1 MKLETIDRPSLMN
14 GTLSSD
20 HFGISTSDQA
30 NIITIL
36 RDRLYSDKILA
47 ILREY
52 STNAI
57 DAHVEAGCPEKQIH
71 VTLPTEWSPFLKIRD
86 FGPGLSREGIY
97 ETYVKY
103 GRSTKRES
111 NDAIGQ
117 LGLGSK
123 SAFAYSDNFTITTWH
138 DGHKLIF
145 KAFID
150 ETNLGKIVELA
161 DIVTNTDETGI
172 EISIPTKA
180 TDNNIFKDRAA
191 KLFQHFKIKPKINM
205 TIPILERVLQGENWY
220 LAKDSNGNRI
230 GPLAIMGNIAY
241 PINTTVLDKLPKNL
255 KSLLEAGLCLEL
267 DIGDVTM
274 SASRESLEYLP
285 HTIKTLWIR
294 TERAL
299 DEIMKSIDQ
308 EWEAATT
315 QWEAY
320 LAFLSIQNKLWNI
333 TSRSSTTYGYSG
345 YNRIEVPAKYLSW
358 NGHPLPINTRYKSLA
373 GVDSRIY
380 EAGRITPSR
389 YPENI
394 AITKDVRFVLAD
406 TQFAANLRLKTI
418 KEQRKTL
425 FILDSASETD
435 MEKWLELLNCRGA
448 PYIKL
453 SSISYTKAGKT
464 QVRTSE
470 QLEKLKSTCFQ
481 LDRTKILSS
490 LRAPSDRFDTV
501 TIEDD
506 QIEERIY
513 VPIVRFYMENHSDYS
528 ELNNKLQILAVL
540 DPKYSSLT
548 LYGVRKE
555 EVKNLGANWIDFS
568 TYFERELILL
578 MHQNNLRVVC
588 FRLSE
593 ILTGGLDRN
602 LEVARKL
609 VPSLVAE
616 NCGSLLIEYIN
627 ETDEALRFSQRFTNI
642 KGNYSVYTFLNWLKT
657 QERSDIPT
665 LSDKK
670 KEILKLYPMLDACGI
685 LSRWQ
690 PPVTEVSPWQDT
702 IVSYI
707 KSIDQK
713 EK

>member
-14 GTLSSD
+14 GTLSQD
-20 HFGISTSDQA
+20 HFGISTNDQA

-97 ETYVKY
+97 DTYVKY

-138 DGHKLIF
+138 GGHKLIF

-161 DIVTNTDETGI
+161 DIVTGTDETGI
-172 EISIPTKA
+172 EISIPTRA
-180 TDNNIFKDRAA
+180 TDNNVFKDRAA
-191 KLFQHFKIKPKINM
+191 KLFQHFKVKPKINI
-205 TIPILERVLQGENWY
+205 TIPTLEKVLEGENWY
-220 LAKDSNGNRI
+220 LGKDANGTRI

-241 PINTTVLDKLPKNL
+241 PINTTVLDKLPRNL
-255 KSLLEAGLCLEL
+255 KSLLEAGLCLEVG
-267 DIGDVTM
+267 IGDVTM

-285 HTIKTLWIR
+285 HTIKTLWVR

-299 DEIMKSIDQ
+299 DEIMKSIDR
-308 EWEAATT
+308 EWESATN

-320 LAFLSIQNKLWNI
+320 LAFLSIQDKLWNI
-333 TSRSSTTYGYSG
+333 TSRSSGYS
-345 YNRIEVPAKYLSW
+345 YSQSRIEVPNKYLSW
-358 NGHPLPINTRYKSLA
+358 NGNPLPINSRYKPLT
-373 GVDSRIY
+373 GINSRIY
-380 EAGRITPSR
+380 ETGRVTPSK
-389 YPENI
+389 YPERV
-394 AITKDVRFVLAD
+394 AITKDTRFVLAD

-418 KEQRKTL
+418 KEQGKTL
-425 FILDSASETD
+425 FILDSCDEAD
-435 MEKWLELLNCRGA
+435 MVKWLELLNCRGA
-448 PYIKL
+448 PYTKL
-453 SSISYTKAGKT
+453 SNIQYTKAGKT
-464 QVRTSE
+464 QARTSE

-481 LDRTKILSS
+481 LDRSKILSS

-506 QIEERIY
+506 QVEERIY

-528 ELNNKLQILAVL
+528 ELNSRLQVLSIL
-540 DPKYSSLT
+540 DSKYSSIV
-548 LYGVRKE
+548 LYGIRKE
-555 EVKNLGANWIDFS
+555 EVKNLGTNWIDFS
-568 TYFERELILL
+568 TYFERELTLL
-578 MHQNNLRVVC
+578 MHQNNLRTVC
-588 FRLSE
+588 FRLNE

-609 VPSLVAE
+609 IPSLIAE
-616 NCGSLLIEYIN
+616 DCGHLLVQYIR
-627 ETDEALRFSQRFTNI
+627 ETDEVLSFSQRFTNI
-642 KGNYSVYTFLNWLKT
+642 KGNYSIYTFLAWLNTK
-657 QERSDIPT
+657 ERSDVST
-665 LSDKK
+665 LDSKR
-670 KEILKLYPMLDACGI
+670 KEILKLYPMLDTCGI
-685 LSRWQ
+685 LSKWH
-690 PPVTEVSPWQDT
+690 PPVTEVTPWQDT